1 MAWLSAANAAL
12 CLVVILSGFWIVL
25 NYPESQ
31 LRIAAALATLALAP
45 GVASWRRSR
54 GSGLSRWTR
63 SSSGAIAAAQIG
75 WALMDVEPVPHEAL
89 RRTIRLLV
97 SLAAT
102 AFVYGVPLVRL
113 VRPGGSW
120 FASIRRAA
128 VIVAG
133 VAVVALGLI
142 LLFEF
147 QAFDP
152 AKGLS
157 LSVSEIVVVAVAL
170 AALAA
175 GLISLAVLPG
185 RDPFLSSERERFF
198 YVYGSE
204 VVAGLLFAHIYLTNP
219 QFFRGLLQPYW
230 PLVVM
235 GIAFVGTGISELF
248 AGSRSTC
255 WRSRSNTRRPS
266 CRFCPCSASGSSTPS
281 CSFRRRC
288 LSSAC
293 CT

>member
-1 MAWLSAANAAL
+1 M
-12 CLVVILSGFWIVL
+12 
-25 NYPESQ
+25 
-31 LRIAAALATLALAP
+31 
-45 GVASWRRSR
+45 
-54 GSGLSRWTR
+54 
-63 SSSGAIAAAQIG
+63 
-75 WALMDVEPVPHEAL
+75 PHEAL

-152 AKGLS
+152 VNGLS
-157 LSVSEIVVVAVAL
+157 LGVSEIVVVAVAL

-198 YVYGSE
+198 YVYASE

-219 QFFRGLLQPYW
+219 QFFPPPAAAVLAARRDGDRVRGDGNFGAVRSAQGERAGEAARTHGRVPAGVARVRLLARQLRVAVFDDAVCGRRVVLDPGAAAR
-230 PLVVM
+230 LVRLL
-235 GIAFVGTGISELF
+235 GRGGDCRQRDRVGASLPST
-248 AGSRSTC
+248 ACRS
-255 WRSRSNTRRPS
+255 WSIRR
-266 CRFCPCSASGSSTPS
+266 CS
-281 CSFRRRC
+281 SFRP
-288 LSSAC
+288 A
-293 CT
+293 